1 MSVAKPRKMDARIQ
15 KVVDEAFHPQEAAG
29 AGKVVSLSEA
39 IRQHVRPGMN
49 ISFLTTHY
57 RPVAALNEIIRQF
70 WGTKPEFT
78 LIGRTIRDETIN
90 LMHAGLIKKV
100 IVGWSGYLYPTP
112 APNPIAQRLYQDRK
126 VAIQNW
132 SFLTLVQRLMAG
144 ALGVPFATTKSIQGS
159 SMAEDNKDDF
169 VVIDNPFEVGTKV
182 GLLKAL
188 NPDLCIVHG
197 WAADKEGNTIIRPPF
212 FEDIWA
218 AMASRNGVIVTVEKI
233 VSSEFIRDHA
243 SQVRLP
249 NYVVKSVSEVP
260 LGAHPAGMT
269 NHGLPEFEAYGEDYD
284 YLNQFQET
292 CNAGA
297 DALNQW
303 ISDWILATGDHD
315 GYLRKLGHER
325 VLSLKGKMARDSWR
339 HKLRSIEEGEVLKP
353 GYSAAE
359 MMVCVG
365 ARKVRERMVA
375 RDLKTLLAGA
385 GITYLV
391 ASVAHHLLKTCGHP
405 VDLLTEIGHYG
416 YQPVAMEPTVFSLDI
431 IPGCKMHAGAFEAL
445 GVWVS
450 GANNRCMGLMG
461 TGQIDRFGNLNS
473 TKVPERNIYITG
485 SGGAND
491 VASGARESVIV
502 VQQSSRRLVDKV
514 PFVTAPGATIRTLV
528 TDLGTFEKPDGADE
542 LVLTG
547 YFEKAEFAGVDA
559 HLANIRKHCGW
570 ELKVSTNL
578 EKVAPPTFEELT
590 LIRLLDPHQQFLKS

>member
-1 MSVAKPRKMDARIQ
+1 MGVTPPRKMDPRIQ
-15 KVVDEAFHPQEAAG
+15 GIVEAAFNPSEEAG
-29 AGKVVSLSEA
+29 SGKVLGLSEA
-39 IRQHVRPGMN
+39 IRRHIKPGMN

-90 LMHAGLIKKV
+90 LMHAGLVKKV

-112 APNPIAQRLYQDRK
+112 APNPIAQKLYQDRK
-126 VAIQNW
+126 VEIQNW
-132 SFLTLVQRLMAG
+132 SFLTLIQRLMAG
-144 ALGVPFATTKSIQGS
+144 AMGVPFTTTRSIQGS
-159 SMAEDNKDDF
+159 GMAEANKDDF
-169 VVIDNPFEVGTKV
+169 LAVDNPFEPGSKV

-188 NPDLCIVHG
+188 NPDICIVHG
-197 WAADKEGNTIIRPPF
+197 WAADKEGNTILRPPF
-212 FEDIWA
+212 FEDNWA

-260 LGAHPAGMT
+260 FGVHPAGMSS
-269 NHGLPEFEAYGEDYD
+269 HGLPEFEAYGEDYD
-284 YLNQFQET
+284 YLNQFQQA
-292 CNAGA
+292 CNAGKESL
-297 DALNQW
+297 DRW
-303 ISDWILATGDHD
+303 IEDWILSTGDHD
-315 GYLRKLGHER
+315 GYLRKLGHEK
-325 VLSLKGKMARDSWR
+325 VLALKGKMARDSWR
-339 HKLRSIEEGEVLKP
+339 HKLRSIDEAAVLEP
-353 GYSAAE
+353 RYSASE

-365 ARKVRERMVA
+365 ARKTAERMIA

-391 ASVAHHLLKTCGHP
+391 ASVAHHLLKASGHP

-431 IPGCKMHAGAFEAL
+431 IPGCKMHAGALEAL

-450 GANNRCMGLMG
+450 GANNRCLGLMG
-461 TGQIDRFGNLNS
+461 TGQIDKFGNLNS
-473 TKVPERNIYITG
+473 TMVPERNIYITG

-502 VQQSSRRLVDKV
+502 VQQSSRRLVEKV
-514 PFVTAPGATIRTLV
+514 AFVTAPGSTIRTLV
-528 TDLGTFEKPDGADE
+528 TDLGTFEKLDGGEE
-542 LVLTG
+542 LTLTG
-547 YFEKAEFAGVDA
+547 YFEKEGLDGVDG
-559 HLANIRKHCGW
+559 HIANIRKNCGW
-570 ELKVSTNL
+570 DMQVSSKL
-578 EKVAPPTFEELT
+578 EKIAPPSFEELA
-590 LIRLLDPHQQFLKS
+590 LIRLLDPHQQFLKE